1 MLIFVTTFRNYI
13 QTMEKIHIKHVGPLS
28 DTGEIELNRVMLLI
42 GPQGAG
48 KSTFMKIL
56 CFCRW
61 VEKRIMRDDNEL
73 KQYANYKRF
82 IKVLKKFY
90 HLSDDFFSSKSEITY
105 TGECVSIT
113 WGGGLSKNAKI
124 AKLPEFKTKRYNS
137 KLSFIPAERNL
148 ASAIRNIDRAYRGN
162 PGEDLLFNYLLELE
176 EASTDYSDKSK
187 LTLSIGGGYSYYRDN
202 SGQHMIEQ
210 HSINKSFHSYYASS
224 GLQSAFPIDV
234 IVSHVVRKL
243 GTMPTFNIDDVF
255 RIMGVSVHNDAVI
268 KYEDFIETT
277 KKREDEFL
285 YNSVH
290 LFVEEPEQ
298 NLYPESQKEL
308 LLNLFGI
315 ITKAKDKEK
324 YPSSLVMTTHSPYLL
339 SVMNVQMA
347 KAWAE
352 EEKKRN
358 AEGETEAPSYNLRSW
373 EFSAYYISKE
383 GTLKNLIARGNDEDG
398 NPIEFPMV
406 DGTLLDSVSDDVN
419 DELNDIYT
427 SYYHG

>member
-1 MLIFVTTFRNYI
+1 
-13 QTMEKIHIKHVGPLS
+13 MEKIHIKHVGPLS

-61 VEKRIMRDDNEL
+61 VEKRIMRNNEELDYYAKGNNFIDLL
-73 KQYANYKRF
+73 KLF
-82 IKVLKKFY
+82 F
-90 HLSDDFFSSKSEITY
+90 HLSNDFFRADSLIVYRGLYVTIAWGEQEGQSIHITLNPESERH
-105 TGECVSIT
+105 
-113 WGGGLSKNAKI
+113 LH
-124 AKLPEFKTKRYNS
+124 NS

-148 ASAIRNIDRAYRGN
+148 ASAVENIHQAYHGR
-162 PGEDLLFNYLLELE
+162 PGEDMLFNHLFELR
-176 EASTDYSDKSK
+176 EASRSYTSENK
-187 LTLSIGGGYSYYRDN
+187 LKLSVGEDFSYY
-202 SGQHMIEQ
+202 SGEFGQHFIEQ
-210 HSINKSFHSYYASS
+210 HSTQKSYLSYYTAS
-224 GLQSAFPIDV
+224 GLQSVFPIDV
-234 IVSHVVRKL
+234 ICSHLINQL
-243 GTMPTFNIDDVF
+243 GALPSFGFDDVA
-255 RIMGVSVHNDAVI
+255 RII
-268 KYEDFIETT
+268 KANGYSDTDVNVRTFARIIED
-277 KKREDEFL
+277 KKDLFK
-285 YNSVH
+285 YSSIH
-290 LFVEEPEQ
+290 LFIEEPELS
-298 NLYPESQKEL
+298 LYPESQKEL
-308 LLNLFGI
+308 LLNLLGI

-339 SVMNVQMA
+339 SVMNVQIA

-358 AEGETEAPSYNLRSW
+358 AEGEAEAPSYNLRSW

-383 GTLKNLIARGNDEDG
+383 GTLKDLIARGNDEG
-398 NPIEFPMV
+398 GKPIEFPMV

>member
-1 MLIFVTTFRNYI
+1 
-13 QTMEKIHIKHVGPLS
+13 MEKIHIKHVGPLS

-61 VEKRIMRDDNEL
+61 VEKRIMQDDNEL

-90 HLSDDFFSSKSEITY
+90 HLSDDFFSSKSEIIY
-105 TGECVSIT
+105 QGECIAIT
-113 WGGGLSKNAKI
+113 WVGGLSKNAKI
-124 AKLPEFKTKRYNS
+124 TKLPEFKTKRYNS

-148 ASAIRNIDRAYRGN
+148 VSAVENIDKAYRGK
-162 PGEDLLFNYLLELE
+162 PGEDLLFNFLLELDD
-176 EASTDYSDKSK
+176 ASKSYKYPNK
-187 LTLSIGGGYSYYRDN
+187 LQLSIGQDYSYYRGEF
-202 SGQHMIEQ
+202 GQHFIEQ
-210 HSINKSFHSYYASS
+210 HSIKKSFLSYYAAS
-224 GLQSAFPIDV
+224 GLQSVFPIDV
-234 IVSHVVRKL
+234 LSSQASDSLGKTPSISIGEAAILVEWEKVHKNIRASDVDVVSL
-243 GTMPTFNIDDVF
+243 LN
-255 RIMGVSVHNDAVI
+255 
-268 KYEDFIETT
+268 
-277 KKREDEFL
+277 KRFEEL
-285 YNSVH
+285 RYKSIH
-290 LFVEEPEQ
+290 LFIEEPEL

-308 LLNLFGI
+308 LLNLLGI
-315 ITKAKDKEK
+315 ITKAKDKEE

-339 SVMNVQMA
+339 SVMNVQIA

-383 GTLKNLIARGNDEDG
+383 GTLKDLIARDNDEG
-398 NPIEFPMV
+398 GKPIEFPMV

-427 SYYHG
+427 SHYYDQGGI